1 MSVEMKRITAVK
13 TDINSLS
20 GGQIIK
26 QDGFNPSYMLDS
38 NGQRLS
44 RVRVLATV
52 VDKFVSEDGKYASVT
67 IDDGTG
73 IIRAKSFK
81 AIAIFNNVSKGDIVD
96 MIGRIR
102 SYNEETYIMPEII
115 YKPIDP
121 NFLSLRKAELVERQK
136 ILGERK
142 RIILESKEKS
152 SDFDELKKMV
162 KKKYDIE
169 PEEVEA
175 VLMREEMPKSAEEK
189 DTSGE
194 NEKESVIKLI
204 ESMDSGN
211 GCEYSVLIKE
221 SGMPE
226 QRIENVIN
234 ELLSDGV
241 CFEPRPG
248 VIKLL

>member
-13 TDINSLS
+13 TGIGSLS
-20 GGQIIK
+20 GGQFVK
-26 QDGFNPSYMLDS
+26 QEGFEPSYIIDR
-38 NGQRLS
+38 NGQKLS
-44 RVRVLATV
+44 RVRILATV

-73 IIRAKSFK
+73 LIRSKSFK
-81 AIAIFNNVSKGDIVD
+81 AVAIFNNVSKGDIID

-102 SYNEETYIMPEII
+102 SYNDETYITPEII
-115 YKPIDP
+115 HKPIDP
-121 NFLSLRKAELVERQK
+121 NFIILRRAELAARQK
-136 ILGERK
+136 ELAERK
-142 RIILESKEKS
+142 KIILESKEKA

-162 KKKYDIE
+162 KKKYGIE

-175 VLMREEMPKSAEEK
+175 VLMTEEIPKTPEEK
-189 DTSGE
+189 GASVEAD
-194 NEKESVIKLI
+194 KEAVIKLI
-204 ESMDSGN
+204 ESMESGS
-211 GCEYSVLIKE
+211 GCEYSALIKE

-226 QRIENVIN
+226 QKIETVIN
-234 ELLSDGV
+234 ELLSDGI